1 MLVVLGDVDA
11 AGVLYFAT
19 VYRWH
24 EASLTAWLAEQGQPL
39 EEILGSDRGLPV
51 RRSWADYPSPARLGD
66 TLSVRRA
73 VHALSDTDFVF
84 ETTWRQSSSGRV
96 VATVSTKH
104 VSCERDARTG
114 VFGRAPIWPDLRM
127 ALLALTARP

>member
-24 EASLTAWLAEQGQPL
+24 ESTFTNWLAEHGIPL
-39 EEILGSDRGLPV
+39 EQILSSGRGLPV
-51 RRSWADYPSPARLGD
+51 RTSWADYPSAARLGD
-66 TLSVRRA
+66 DVRVTRSIA
-73 VHALSDTDFVF
+73 ELTETDFVF
-84 ETTWRQSSSGRV
+84 ETTWRDAASGRV

-104 VSCERDARTG
+104 VACERDAGSGLFWRT
-114 VFGRAPIWPDLRM
+114 PIWESLRS
-127 ALLALTARP
+127 ALLALTNEG